1 MSARTSSF
9 EPATPVVASAFEAF
23 EVDER
28 TAMSG
33 RSRLPGG
40 EVRKA
45 SQKRARRVVGAP
57 PVRIEIPWHP
67 GDRVRWRDRGGLYR
81 REVDEENAF
90 IEIEGRLYRVRRAEL
105 RPG

>member
-1 MSARTSSF
+1 
-9 EPATPVVASAFEAF
+9 
-23 EVDER
+23 
-28 TAMSG
+28 MSG

-45 SQKRARRVVGAP
+45 SQKRSRRIGAP
-57 PVRIEIPWHP
+57 PLRIEIPWRP
-67 GDRVRWRDRGGLYR
+67 GDKVRWRDRGGLYR

-90 IEIEGRLYRVRRAEL
+90 IEIEGRLYRVRRTEL